1 MVNLVAGFLKILN
14 SESEPGQISLA
25 LCFSMIM
32 GFTPLYS
39 FYNALVLFIVLVVRV
54 NLSSFILGWGIF
66 KGVAYIL
73 DPLFHLTGYSILTLQ
88 HLQGFWTWAYNIP
101 LLRFARF
108 NNSIVMGSLVISLLL
123 FVPMYIAFNLLIKRY
138 RDHLMVWIEKTRLM
152 QILQTSRIY
161 KVYKGYGSH

>member
-1 MVNLVAGFLKILN
+1 MVNFVAGILKILN

-25 LCFSMIM
+25 FCLSMIM

-39 FYNALVLFIVLVVRV
+39 LYNVLVLFIVLVVRV

-73 DPLFHLTGYSILTLQ
+73 DPLFHVTGYKILTLESF
-88 HLQGFWTWAYNIP
+88 QGLWTLVYNIP
-101 LLRFARF
+101 LMRVARF
-108 NNSIVMGSLVISLLL
+108 NNSIVMGSLLISLIL
-123 FVPMYIAFNLLIKRY
+123 FVPMYLAFNLLIRRY

-152 QILQTSRIY
+152 QILQTTRIY
-161 KVYKGYGSH
+161 KVYKAIS